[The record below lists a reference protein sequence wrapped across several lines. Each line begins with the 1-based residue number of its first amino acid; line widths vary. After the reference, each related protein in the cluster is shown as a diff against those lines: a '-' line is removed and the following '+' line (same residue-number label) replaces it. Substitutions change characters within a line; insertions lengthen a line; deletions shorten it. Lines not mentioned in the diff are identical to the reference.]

1 MTKPQK
7 FFLFGIIS
15 ILIGSFS
22 SDSALQ
28 AQQTEVDSPTQV
40 SAYLFHLET
49 CPHCRDQIAW
59 WQDNP
64 ELLRQVNLQL
74 FEARNEKNRDLF
86 VAAANKVVT
95 DQTAIGA
102 VPFLVIGEQALIGFD
117 DNTTP
122 GEIQSA
128 IASCQTNGCKD
139 VIENLPE
146 LIQAEATTLQA
157 SDTSSESP
165 IPQPSLEPKS
175 PRLPL
180 IGSIDTSTLSLP
192 LLSVVLGLMDG
203 FNPCAMWVLFFLITL
218 LLKVENPRRRW
229 ILGITFIV
237 ASGAVYFFLMAAWLN
252 LFLLIGFLPIIRIS
266 IGLLA
271 LVSGAIHLR
280 DALKKRQEC
289 KVIKGSKRQQIMQ
302 RLTAITQTDS
312 IWIAMVLISLLAV
325 SVNVVELLC
334 SAGLPAVFTHTLSQ
348 AQLPSLAH
356 YGYIV
361 LYLIFFMLDDLVVF
375 AIAMLTLQTISHTS
389 AYQKV
394 SGIIGGLV
402 LLGIGV
408 NLLIK

>member
-1 MTKPQK
+1 
-7 FFLFGIIS
+7 
-15 ILIGSFS
+15 
-22 SDSALQ
+22 
-28 AQQTEVDSPTQV
+28 
-40 SAYLFHLET
+40 
-49 CPHCRDQIAW
+49 
-59 WQDNP
+59 
-64 ELLRQVNLQL
+64 
-74 FEARNEKNRDLF
+74 
-86 VAAANKVVT
+86 
-95 DQTAIGA
+95 
-102 VPFLVIGEQALIGFD
+102 
-117 DNTTP
+117 
-122 GEIQSA
+122 
-128 IASCQTNGCKD
+128 
-139 VIENLPE
+139 
-146 LIQAEATTLQA
+146 
-157 SDTSSESP
+157 
-165 IPQPSLEPKS
+165 
-175 PRLPL
+175 
-180 IGSIDTSTLSLP
+180 
-192 LLSVVLGLMDG
+192 MDG

-218 LLKVENPRRRW
+218 LLKVKDPRRRW

-252 LFLLIGFLPIIRIS
+252 LFLLIGFLPIIRIG

-280 DALKKRQEC
+280 DALKKQQEC

>member
-1 MTKPQK
+1 MSNPQK

-15 ILIGSFS
+15 VLIGLFS
-22 SDSALQ
+22 SGSIAQ
-28 AQQTEVDSPTQV
+28 AQQPESDSFDQV
-40 SAYLFHLET
+40 NAYLFHLET

-59 WQDNP
+59 WQENP
-64 ELLRQVNLQL
+64 ELLSQVNLQL
-74 FEARNEKNRDLF
+74 FEARNANNRDLF

-95 DQTAIGA
+95 DQAAIGA

-117 DNTTP
+117 ENSTP

-128 IASCQTNGCKD
+128 IASCQANGCKD
-139 VIENLPE
+139 VIENLSE
-146 LIQAEATTLQA
+146 LSQAEATTLQA
-157 SDTSSESP
+157 SAISSKP
-165 IPQPSLEPKS
+165 PVPQPSLEPDS
-175 PRLPL
+175 PKLPL

-218 LLKVENPRRRW
+218 LLKVEDPRRRW
-229 ILGITFIV
+229 ILGVTFIV

-280 DALKKRQEC
+280 DALKKHQEC

-348 AQLPSLAH
+348 AQLPSLTH

-361 LYLIFFMLDDLVVF
+361 LYLVFFMLDDLVVF
-375 AIAMLTLQTISHTS
+375 AIAMLTLQTISHTT

>member
-1 MTKPQK
+1 MIKIQK
-7 FFLFGIIS
+7 IF
-15 ILIGSFS
+15 LIGISAIVFGVLS
-22 SDSALQ
+22 TNSPLHAQQPESDSSNK
-28 AQQTEVDSPTQV
+28 VN
-40 SAYLFHLET
+40 AYLFHLET

-59 WQDNP
+59 WQENP

-86 VAAANKVVT
+86 VAAANKAVT
-95 DQTAIGA
+95 DQAAIGA

-117 DNTTP
+117 ENATP

-128 IASCQTNGCKD
+128 IASCQANGCKD
-139 VIENLPE
+139 VIENLSE
-146 LIQAEATTLQA
+146 LSQAEATMLQA
-157 SDTSSESP
+157 SAVSSKLP

-180 IGSIDTSTLSLP
+180 ISSIDTSTLSLP

-218 LLKVENPRRRW
+218 LLKVEDPRRRW
-229 ILGITFIV
+229 ILGVTFIV

-252 LFLLIGFLPIIRIS
+252 LFLLIGFLPIIRIG

-280 DALKKRQEC
+280 DALKKQQKC
-289 KVIKGSKRQQIMQ
+289 KVIKGGTRQQLMR

-312 IWIAMVLISLLAV
+312 IWIAMFLISVLAV

-348 AQLPSLAH
+348 AQLPSLTH

-361 LYLIFFMLDDLVVF
+361 LYLVFFMLDDLVVF

-408 NLLIK
+408 NLLL